1 MLPFQKTQT
10 MKILYYECFSG
21 ISGDMHLGAMVDLGV
36 PEEYLAGELKKLGL
50 SGYELRIEKKH
61 KNKIYGSM
69 ASVILDDDQARSRHR
84 SIGDIEK
91 IITKSNLG
99 KGVRDRSMKMFRI
112 LGEAEAKIHNKSIEE
127 IHFHE
132 VGAVDSI
139 IDIVGA
145 AICIEYIKPDKIISS
160 PVELGGGFVKCAH
173 GTLPVPA
180 PATAE
185 ILKNIPVRSGA
196 ADSETTTPT
205 GAAILAAN
213 TDEFTD
219 KKQFVIKKT
228 AYGVGHRDLPIPN
241 LLRIYLGEPVSY
253 QKNKDDLSRHE
264 AILIECNIDDM
275 NPEIYGYTMDLL
287 FAAGADDVF
296 ITPIMMKKV
305 RPASKLSVLCR
316 REIEHEMEKIL
327 LSNTS
332 SIGLRKHF
340 VEKAAMQRK
349 YETLKTHF
357 GPVRIKTAYLNGHPV
372 KTKPEFDDCRKLAEK
387 HQVSFQAVYNEAIK
401 KLYEK
406 KEKE

>member
-1 MLPFQKTQT
+1 

-36 PEEYLAGELKKLGL
+36 PEEYLTGELKKLGL
-50 SGYELRIEKKH
+50 SGYELRVEKKH

-84 SIGDIEK
+84 SIGDIEE

-160 PVELGGGFVKCAH
+160 PVELGGGFVQCAH

-213 TDEFTD
+213 ADEFTD
-219 KKQFVIKKT
+219 KKHFVIKKT

-241 LLRIYLGEPVSY
+241 LLRIYLGEPVSPQ
-253 QKNKDDLSRHE
+253 QKKDDLSRHE

-287 FAAGADDVF
+287 FAGGADDVF

-327 LSNTS
+327 LTNTS

-340 VEKAAMQRK
+340 VEKAAMQRR

-357 GPVRIKTAYLNGHPV
+357 GPVRIKTAYLNGTPV

-387 HQVSFQAVYNEAIK
+387 HRVSFQAVYNEAIK